1 MLTSLITTVVL
12 STSLAAPCQDT
23 NGASAAPASSPAAA
37 KPAPARRERVAS
49 GEVAAQFG
57 DDVVTWAELD
67 ALMLARHALGPVAEE
82 PLAFLAQSSL
92 IERLGRDAGIEITAA
107 QIEARYTELD
117 RLTREGGVEG
127 GLSGHLER
135 EGVAR
140 ADFLE
145 ALHDQLVLAELTR
158 RALRLPADR
167 TVPESDQAVYL
178 EQQMSGR
185 AIEPLPRPWKDDV
198 VARFG
203 DIDIFG
209 KDLAARLR
217 NVLGRDKVRDALFQ
231 LALAARVERE
241 CKDLPAQVRE
251 AALSLE
257 IAQRRADAES
267 DPRYQGVSFDAL
279 LSAQGLDPAAYASDP
294 SVRIAALS
302 TLVVDTRYAGD
313 KLEQAYLAEK
323 EWFDGQFGES
333 VEAAIL
339 FAVTS
344 SNPDGI
350 VKFTR
355 EQARARLVE
364 IAAIS
369 ETKTAFAATMAKVQ
383 QDAGDGIVASDLG
396 RVQRTNARLDAEL
409 RDAIFRL
416 HTEGVRGTSAPVELS
431 TGVAVFFIGEHRPTP
446 PFAEMRDQVHTEL
459 RRRLLVGLLPAEE
472 LATYVD
478 PEPIAEPET
487 PAGESA
493 DEPR

>member
-1 MLTSLITTVVL
+1 VLTSFITTVVL

-23 NGASAAPASSPAAA
+23 SGATTTPASSPTV
-37 KPAPARRERVAS
+37 PAPARRERVAS

-82 PLAFLAQSSL
+82 PLAFLAQSAL
-92 IERLGRDAGIEITAA
+92 IERLGREAGIEITAA

-145 ALHDQLVLAELTR
+145 ALRDQLVLAELTR

-167 TVPESDQAVYL
+167 TVPDSDQAVFL

-185 AIEPLPRPWKDDV
+185 SIEPLPRPWKDDV

-203 DIDIFG
+203 DIDILG

-241 CKDLPAQVRE
+241 CKDLPREVRE
-251 AALSLE
+251 AALTLE

-333 VEAAIL
+333 IEASIL

-344 SNPDGI
+344 VKPDGI
-350 VKFTR
+350 VIHLTR
-355 EQARARLVE
+355 EQARARLAD

-369 ETKTAFAATMAKVQ
+369 ETKTAFAATVAKVR
-383 QDAGDGIVASDLG
+383 QDESDGIVASDLG

-409 RDAIFRL
+409 RETIFRL
-416 HTEGVRGTSAPVELS
+416 HSEGVRGTSAPVDLS

-446 PFAEMRDQVHTEL
+446 PFAELRDYVHTEL

-478 PEPIAEPET
+478 PEPLARAAAPAEKPN
-487 PAGESA
+487 
-493 DEPR
+493 

>member
-1 MLTSLITTVVL
+1 MLTTLITTFVL
-12 STSLAAPCQDT
+12 SSSFASPCQDT
-23 NGASAAPASSPAAA
+23 SGSAAAPAPADAITDA
-37 KPAPARRERVAS
+37 ITARRERVDS

-57 DDVVTWAELD
+57 DDVVTWTELD

-92 IERLGRDAGIEITAA
+92 IERLGREAAIEITSA
-107 QIEARYTELD
+107 QIEARYNELD
-117 RLTREGGVEG
+117 RLTLEGGVEG

-145 ALHDQLVLAELTR
+145 ALRDQLVLAELTR

-167 TVPESDQAVYL
+167 TVPESDQAVFL

-185 AIEPLPRPWKDDV
+185 SIEPLPRPWKDDV

-217 NVLGRDKVRDALFQ
+217 NVLGREKVRDALFQ

-241 CKDLPAQVRE
+241 CKDLPADVRE
-251 AALSLE
+251 AALALE

-302 TLVVDTRYAGD
+302 TLVVDTRWAGD
-313 KLEQAYLAEK
+313 KLEQAYRAEK

-333 VEAAIL
+333 IEAAIV
-339 FAVTS
+339 FAIT
-344 SNPDGI
+344 NEKPDGI

-355 EQARARLVE
+355 EQARVRLAD

-369 ETKTAFAATMAKVQ
+369 ETKTAFAATVAKVQ
-383 QDAGDGIVASDLG
+383 QDASDGIVASDLG

-409 RDAIFRL
+409 RETVFRL
-416 HTEGVRGTSAPVELS
+416 HAEGVRGTSAPVELS
-431 TGVAVFFIGEHRPTP
+431 TGVGVFFIGEHRPTP
-446 PFAEMRDQVHTEL
+446 PFAELRDQVHTEL

-478 PEPIAEPET
+478 PEPL
-487 PAGESA
+487 
-493 DEPR
+493 DEGK